1 MVVLA
6 QAIVSQP
13 RFILIDE
20 LSLGLAPVV
29 VQRLVPVI
37 RRIVESGVG
46 VLLIE
51 QFAAVALALAN
62 RVHVIDRGT
71 LRFSGLP
78 TELHEHP
85 ELLHSAYLQAG

>member
-1 MVVLA
+1 
-6 QAIVSQP
+6 
-13 RFILIDE
+13 
-20 LSLGLAPVV
+20 
-29 VQRLVPVI
+29 
-37 RRIVESGVG
+37 

-78 TELHEHP
+78 TELREHP